1 MCSSDLVE
9 ENSVR
14 NPAPIMQDDAFDEAR
29 LQGLSQDQLI
39 DLFIDELVKAKETT
53 ISEVERVRL
62 AEKLKDAVMM
72 EILLNLPDYLV
83 NKINESYD
91 NGTASEE
98 MFDEAVEEAGIDT
111 NRIAEKVMIKF
122 RDDYLNDKEDGEE
135 Q

>member
-1 MCSSDLVE
+1 MVE

-14 NPAPIMQDDAFDEAR
+14 NPVPIMQDDAFDEAK

-98 MFDEAVEEAGIDT
+98 MFDEAVEEA

>member
-1 MCSSDLVE
+1 MVE

-14 NPAPIMQDDAFDEAR
+14 NPVPIMQDDAFDEAK

-98 MFDEAVEEAGIDT
+98 MFDEAVEEAGVDT